1 MSFKPFSINIAGTL
15 HEFHR
20 PAVMG
25 IVNVTPDSFYARSR
39 TMTEKAIHDNVSKML
54 SDGVDIIDIGGYSSR
69 PGAEDVTSREELHRL
84 ATGMRIIREIST
96 DIPVSV
102 DTFRANVAKAAILE
116 LGADIINDISGGTAD
131 PMMDSTIADLNVPFI
146 MMHMRGTPTTMQQL
160 TDYDDV
166 TAEVLEFF
174 SRRVERLHLL
184 GVNDIILDPGFG
196 FAKTVDQNYEL
207 MARLPLLSNEL
218 GLPLL
223 TGISRKSMIYRP
235 LGITPEESLE
245 GTVALNTIALMSG
258 ASIIRVHDVKAAR
271 QAVEIVELTRR
282 YTTDTTT
289 I

>member
-1 MSFKPFSINIAGTL
+1 MTFKPFSINIAGTL

-39 TMTEKAIHDNVSKML
+39 TMAESTIRDKVAEML

-69 PGAEDVTSREELHRL
+69 PGAEDVTSQEELHRL
-84 ATGMRIIREIST
+84 TTGMRIIREIAP

-102 DTFRANVAKAAILE
+102 DTFRAEVAKAAILE
-116 LGADIINDISGGTAD
+116 LGANIINDISGGTAD
-131 PMMDSTIADLNVPFI
+131 PRMGSTIAGLNVPFI

-174 SRRVERLHLL
+174 SRRIERLRLL

-196 FAKTVDQNYEL
+196 FAKTVAQNYKL
-207 MARLPLLSNEL
+207 MARISLISNELDLPLLV
-218 GLPLL
+218 
-223 TGISRKSMIYRP
+223 GISRKSMIYRP

-271 QAVEIVELTRR
+271 QTVEIVELTRR
-282 YTTDTTT
+282 YTIDTP
-289 I
+289 II

>member
-1 MSFKPFSINIAGTL
+1 MTFKPFSINIAGTL

-39 TMTEKAIHDNVSKML
+39 TMAESTIRDKVAEML

-69 PGAEDVTSREELHRL
+69 PGAEDVTSQEELHRL
-84 ATGMRIIREIST
+84 TTGMRIIREIAPY
-96 DIPVSV
+96 IPVSV
-102 DTFRANVAKAAILE
+102 DTFRAEVAKAAILE
-116 LGADIINDISGGTAD
+116 LGANIINDISGGTAD
-131 PMMDSTIADLNVPFI
+131 PRMDSTIAGLNVPFI

-166 TAEVLEFF
+166 SAEVLEFF
-174 SRRVERLHLL
+174 SRRIERLRLL

-207 MARLPLLSNEL
+207 MARISLISNELNLPLLV
-218 GLPLL
+218 
-223 TGISRKSMIYRP
+223 GISRKSMIYRP

-271 QAVEIVELTRR
+271 QTVEIVELTRR
-282 YTTDTTT
+282 YTIDTP
-289 I
+289 II